1 MTQMLPQR
9 PALGPR
15 ESQEGLPEGFRCG
28 QEGSAPGSCP
38 ERQEWGRHP
47 VARSQGAP
55 DPVVTDP
62 GRVEEGWL
70 RGTDPGVG
78 PEPEPG
84 SLVSSAQFP
93 SPSNLPTRASPSR
106 SKPSPRVLLRCL
118 ALPDSPLSPKAQQP
132 GLQLW
137 WKPISKAPFTEPRS
151 DNAAFIPRSGWKVG
165 PTPSSLW
172 L

>member
-9 PALGPR
+9 PALGPL
-15 ESQEGLPEGFRCG
+15 ESQEGLPERFRCG
-28 QEGSAPGSCP
+28 QEGSAPGSRP
-38 ERQEWGRHP
+38 ERQERGRQP
-47 VARSQGAP
+47 LARSQSTP

-70 RGTDPGVG
+70 GRTDPGVG

-93 SPSNLPTRASPSR
+93 SPSNLPTQA
-106 SKPSPRVLLRCL
+106 SPRVLQCCL

-137 WKPISKAPFTEPRS
+137 WKSISKAPFTEPRS